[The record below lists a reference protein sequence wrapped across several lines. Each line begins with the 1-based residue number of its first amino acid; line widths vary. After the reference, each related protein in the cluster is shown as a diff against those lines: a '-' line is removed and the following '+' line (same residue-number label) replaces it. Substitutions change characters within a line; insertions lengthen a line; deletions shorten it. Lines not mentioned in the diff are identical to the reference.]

1 MSFNGII
8 NVYKPKGFTS
18 RDVVNIVRKIYKTKK
33 VGHAGTLDPNATGVL
48 PIAIGNATKIVEY
61 IQSMGKCYVGEMTLG
76 IETDT
81 LDIWGESLN
90 SKEINLDKNLF
101 FEVIKGYDN
110 KTILQTPPMY
120 SALKKNGKRLYEYA
134 RLGIEVERE
143 KREIEIYSLII
154 LNFYD
159 NKIRFE
165 VNCSKG
171 TYIRT
176 LFNDIASDTDN
187 FAYMSSLCRS
197 KYGIFSIENAL
208 SLERLKNFDDM
219 QLKNSLIKIE
229 DVFEYESINFDKKY
243 FKHISNGLRKIF
255 NIEQEGIFKIY
266 CDNIFIGIGEFIP
279 QENGKL
285 LKMRNIFY
293 NPNDDI
299 CDRKI

>member
-90 SKEINLDKNLF
+90 SKEINLDKNQF
-101 FEVIKGYDN
+101 FGVIKRYDN
-110 KTILQTPPMY
+110 KTILQTPPMF
-120 SALKKNGKRLYEYA
+120 SALKKDGKRLYEYA

-143 KREIEIYSLII
+143 KREAEIYSLII

-197 KYGIFSIENAL
+197 KYGIFSIENSL
-208 SLERLKNFDDM
+208 SLERLKNFDEM
-219 QLKNSLIKIE
+219 QLKNSLIKVE

-266 CDNIFIGIGEFIP
+266 CDNTFIGIGEFIP

-299 CDRKI
+299 HD